1 MIDLTQYNT
10 IIFDFGG
17 VILDINPE
25 LSINAFKKY
34 GGEAG
39 MKKIEESDILW
50 QFERGEI
57 DVKTIH
63 EGICKYIG
71 ATLSEDEFINYWCA
85 LLLEYKPKRI
95 EKIKE
100 LAKTHKLIML
110 SNTNEIHF
118 AYFSQK
124 LKDEYGITFND
135 LFSEVYLSH
144 EMGLVKPDKAIY
156 EQVIKEQNLIP
167 EQTLFI
173 EDTLANAKAAED
185 IGIKTLVIPRN
196 GSFYDYF

>member
-71 ATLSEDEFINYWCA
+71 ATLSDDEFINYWCA